1 MQRRVDR
8 CCAPFV
14 GALVVG
20 ICALQGWL
28 SPVLAESPAVQG
40 VVTTDASGGE
50 KGTSPSPRVQGP
62 ALDEPKELLA
72 MLEQRKEFLDK
83 KEETMR
89 LSEERLTALKKE
101 VEQSLARFEQSVKAA
116 EGNRK
121 AVREKLA
128 QAEEDEQKTAQAH
141 VIKMYESMPAEDA
154 AMRIEKMPE
163 SKAIDLLRMLKG
175 KTAGAILAA
184 VKPAQAAKLTER
196 LIGPQQKKKR

>member
-1 MQRRVDR
+1 MKRRSDR
-8 CCAPFV
+8 FCVPFV
-14 GALVVG
+14 GAVVMSL
-20 ICALQGWL
+20 CMLQGGM
-28 SPVLAESPAVQG
+28 PAVLAESSVVQAVES
-40 VVTTDASGGE
+40 TDNAGDE
-50 KGTSPSPRVQGP
+50 KGIKPSPRAQGP

-83 KEETMR
+83 KEETLR
-89 LSEERLTALKKE
+89 QSEERLTALKNE
-101 VEQSLARFEQSVKAA
+101 VEQSLARFEQSVKTA

-121 AVREKLA
+121 TAREKMA
-128 QAEEDEQKTAQAH
+128 RAEEDEQKNAQAH

-163 SKAIDLLRMLKG
+163 GKAIDLLRMLKG

-196 LIGPQQKKKR
+196 LIGPQQKKKS